1 MDPKT
6 LLAADV
12 IAAPAPALASAA
24 TPLPRLLLLS
34 CMRLQPDICDKY
46 KVSGYPTL
54 YLGKASDVAA
64 VTVDKLT
71 KFDYGLFKRDGAGV
85 VQFVS
90 KQLSL

>member
-1 MDPKT
+1 M
-6 LLAADV
+6 A
-12 IAAPAPALASAA
+12 
-24 TPLPRLLLLS
+24 LLS
-34 CMRLQPDICDKY
+34 WLRHVCTADNVPYLLSLLDVWLWLFSCLSPQPDICDKY

-54 YLGKASDVAA
+54 YLGKAADVAA

-90 KQLSL
+90 KQLNL